1 MEKIL
6 LSNLIQIF
14 QANGHLKSPHK
25 KENKYDLILEKK
37 ADSCCQAYGIK
48 FSPYY

>member
-6 LSNLIQIF
+6 LSNLIQIL

-37 ADSCCQAYGIK
+37 ADSRC
-48 FSPYY
+48 